1 MAEEKNTD
9 TKKTEEKALNYL
21 KTFIEDS
28 LMPFPPFF

>member
-21 KTFIEDS
+21 KMFIEDS
-28 LMPFPPFF
+28 SVIS